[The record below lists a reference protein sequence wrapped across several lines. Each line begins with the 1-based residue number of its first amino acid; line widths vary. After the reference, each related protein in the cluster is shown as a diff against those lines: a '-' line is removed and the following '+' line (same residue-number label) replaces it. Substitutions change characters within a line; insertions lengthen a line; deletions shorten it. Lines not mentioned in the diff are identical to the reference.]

1 MFNGFKKAEL
11 ANAARVMHVD
21 FDANATVEEI
31 KAAIIDAGKSEEDYY
46 NAIGERKEY
55 SDQPRPTTDDDSDEA
70 RLAELEAADEEPAA
84 DEAPAADEEPAEEK
98 KVDNRIVARFLGNNL
113 IMQTKWGKFSRTR
126 PVFVTTQ
133 DKLDAVMQKYP
144 GKFRKATKAEA
155 ELLR

>member
-1 MFNGFKKAEL
+1 MFKGFKKAEL

-21 FDANATVEEI
+21 FDVNATVEEI

-70 RLAELEAADEEPAA
+70 RLEELD
-84 DEAPAADEEPAEEK
+84 AADEEPAEEE
-98 KVDNRIVARFLGNNL
+98 KVDNRVVARFLGNNL

-155 ELLR
+155 QLLR